1 MEEYY
6 RVELY
11 DKRKGCTRGGFVAAA
26 LAMIHTK
33 LGVSPDIPDEQRIEL
48 IANSTDPDVKYLD
61 GLMRVLL
68 GEIDP
73 PEEYVVDKL
82 NRFCL
87 FTPKDFGNKE
97 IFFESLSGYVD
108 SYLPHCKLV
117 YCIISLSPD
126 EILYKDE
133 HQVVV
138 SKEVYEEHQPTTY
151 YEFDDDDTY

>member
-11 DKRKGCTRGGFVAAA
+11 DKNKGSTRGGFVAAA

-48 IANSTDPDVKYLD
+48 MANSTDPDVKYLSS
-61 GLMRVLL
+61 LMGILL
-68 GEIDP
+68 GEVDP

-87 FTPKDFGNKE
+87 FTPQDFANKE
-97 IFFESLSGYVD
+97 IFFESLSDYVD
-108 SYLPHCKLV
+108 SYLTHCKLV
-117 YCIISLSPD
+117 YCIISLSPN

-138 SKEVYEEHQPTTY
+138 SKEVYEAHQPANY
-151 YEFDDDDTY
+151 FNFDVEE

>member
-11 DKRKGCTRGGFVAAA
+11 DTKTGSTRGGFVATA
-26 LAMIHTK
+26 LTMIATK
-33 LGVSPDIPDEQRIEL
+33 LGVRPDIPDEQMTKL
-48 IANSTDPDVKYLD
+48 MANSSDPDVKYLSR
-61 GLMRVLL
+61 LMGILL
-68 GEIDP
+68 SEVDP

-87 FTPKDFGNKE
+87 FTQKDFGNKE

-117 YCIISLSPD
+117 YCKFSLSPE

-151 YEFDDDDTY
+151 YEFDDDETY

>member
-11 DKRKGCTRGGFVAAA
+11 DATKDSTRGGFVAAM
-26 LAMIHTK
+26 LAMIAIK
-33 LGVSPDIPDEQRIEL
+33 LGVRPDIPEEQIIEL

-138 SKEVYEEHQPTTY
+138 SKAVYEKHQPTTY
-151 YEFDDDDTY
+151 YKFDDEEA

>member
-11 DKRKGCTRGGFVAAA
+11 DATNGSTRGGFVATMM
-26 LAMIHTK
+26 AMIAIK
-33 LGVSPDIPDEQRIEL
+33 LGVRPDIPDEQIIEL

-87 FTPKDFGNKE
+87 FTPKDFVNKE

-138 SKEVYEEHQPTTY
+138 SKEIYEEHQPTTY
-151 YEFDDDDTY
+151 YKFDDDETY

>member
-11 DKRKGCTRGGFVAAA
+11 DRRKGSTRGGFVAAA
-26 LAMIHTK
+26 LAIIHTK

-48 IANSTDPDVKYLD
+48 MANSTDPDVKYLSSLL
-61 GLMRVLL
+61 GILL
-68 GEIDP
+68 GEVDP
-73 PEEYVVDKL
+73 PEAYVVDKL
-82 NRFCL
+82 NRFCF
-87 FTPKDFGNKE
+87 FTPQDFVNKE
-97 IFFESLSGYVD
+97 IFFETLSDYVD

-126 EILYKDE
+126 EILYEDE

-138 SKEVYEEHQPTTY
+138 TKKVYEEHKPATY
-151 YEFDDDDTY
+151 YEFGVEDYQ